1 MSQDPVAHGWA
12 LAELRERIEQAV
24 ETSEFA
30 EAPLACHLL
39 AQLHDG
45 PEATNIWPAHRDELL
60 AEQVRGLPRDLAQS
74 LLEQPVRWLSS
85 VSHR

>member
-1 MSQDPVAHGWA
+1 MGLS
-12 LAELRERIEQAV
+12 
-24 ETSEFA
+24 
-30 EAPLACHLL
+30 
-39 AQLHDG
+39 
-45 PEATNIWPAHRDELL
+45 RDELL